1 MSEEKNSV
9 VVSLLNVCS
18 TIEKDVK
25 ECAKTKTHLM
35 GAKTCRMQS
44 MDNDDGKS
52 EAYVF
57 SGLELPDVL
66 KDNMIAWLMF
76 VWLKGDK
83 KKSIEDKYFLSLNT
97 ASKKTN
103 ALYSTF
109 ECESTKEV
117 WDNVVTLAT
126 SYGEVKTS

>member
-18 TIEKDVK
+18 NIEKEVK
-25 ECAKTKTHLM
+25 ECATNKTHLM
-35 GAKTCRMQS
+35 GSKTCRLQS
-44 MDNDDGKS
+44 MDNADGKS
-52 EAYVF
+52 DAYVF
-57 SGLELPDVL
+57 SGLELPEIL

-83 KKSIEDKYFLSLNT
+83 EKKTEDKYFLSLNT

-103 ALYSTF
+103 ELYSTF

-117 WDNVVTLAT
+117 WDNVVKVSET
-126 SYGEVKTS
+126 YEDVKKV